1 MTRTPEDK
9 RTEILNLYSNRRQTR
24 DLKMSEQKPE
34 KIVRHWAM
42 YIGIIMMLFAVAQF
56 VLGVICLSSYLSVPI
71 FLQGFSVPTFNT
83 IVLAYLVCGIF
94 FMLAGIFNIEG
105 GMMALER
112 KEFGVVVTSG
122 SFSLASSILC
132 LFLSLTY
139 FSSAASSLFFFFPL
153 ISIIVLILV
162 ELSKLDFK
170 SV

>member
-1 MTRTPEDK
+1 
-9 RTEILNLYSNRRQTR
+9 
-24 DLKMSEQKPE
+24 MSEKKPE

-56 VLGVICLSSYLSVPI
+56 VLGAIYLSSYLSVPI
-71 FLQGFSVPTFNT
+71 LLHVPILLQSGLLNT

-94 FMLAGIFNIEG
+94 FILAGMFNIEG

-122 SFSLASSILC
+122 SFSLGSSILC

-139 FSSAASSLFFFFPL
+139 FTLVASSLFFFFPL
-153 ISIIVLILV
+153 LSIIVLILV